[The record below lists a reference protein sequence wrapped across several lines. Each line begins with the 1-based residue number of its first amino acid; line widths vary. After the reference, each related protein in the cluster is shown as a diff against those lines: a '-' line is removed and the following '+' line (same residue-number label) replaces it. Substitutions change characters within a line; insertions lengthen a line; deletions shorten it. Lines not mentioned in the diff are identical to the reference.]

1 MFQPLLSTIEDTYVA
16 NVLSEKNVPEQ
27 FRIYDTAGLVGMISV
42 FTPTTYCNI
51 ALQVGRQVHKL
62 LWVGLVPPTPTQNS
76 LSTNTDPAYPY
87 LLPK

>member
-1 MFQPLLSTIEDTYVA
+1 MIVFQPLLSTIEDTYVA

-51 ALQVGRQVHKL
+51 ALQVGRHSAL
-62 LWVGLVPPTPTQNS
+62 CSDIG
-76 LSTNTDPAYPY
+76 
-87 LLPK
+87 